1 MTALSPPSPGIAP
14 VSPAARERDSLRREL
29 VDAQVHVLN
38 MYLDKRPPDDLAAAL
53 DRLIQCCRAS
63 FEAEEALMVRLLSQ
77 ADPVHRDR
85 HQAVL
90 ERLDQL
96 RLSILDTDRGRLLA
110 NLILIDRELI
120 SHAADARAVEASES
134 RATPAGRVSASPTQP
149 ERQH

>member
-1 MTALSPPSPGIAP
+1 MTALNPSLPGVAP
-14 VSPAARERDSLRREL
+14 VSPAVRERDSLRREL

-38 MYLDKRPPDDLAAAL
+38 MYLDKRSPDDLAVAL

-63 FEAEEALMVRLLSQ
+63 FEAEEALMARLRSQ

-90 ERLDQL
+90 ERLEQL
-96 RLSILDTDRGRLLA
+96 RLSLLDTDRGRLLA

-120 SHAADARAVEASES
+120 SHAADARTVEASEGRAAPAS
-134 RATPAGRVSASPTQP
+134 RGPVSPIQP
-149 ERQH
+149 EQQH

>member
-1 MTALSPPSPGIAP
+1 MTALNPPLPGVAP
-14 VSPAARERDSLRREL
+14 VSPAVRERDSLRHEL

-38 MYLDKRPPDDLAAAL
+38 MYLDKRSPDDLAAAL
-53 DRLIQCCRAS
+53 DRLTQCCRAS
-63 FEAEEALMVRLLSQ
+63 FEAEEALMARLLSQ
-77 ADPVHRDR
+77 ADPVHRER

-120 SHAADARAVEASES
+120 SHTADARMVEAGEGKP
-134 RATPAGRVSASPTQP
+134 TPAGRGPASSIQP